1 MDPTH
6 CLRSLNIDAAVF
18 VAASTF
24 LGFSLLTAWLLRQE
38 YFFGREYFLSAV
50 CGVIWWLA
58 FAGLEMATPGL
69 TCKMAFSS
77 MAWPAIA
84 LVPVSWF
91 FFLRHYCQG
100 GRIGGRRL
108 EVGLLGAVVVSVTA
122 IVATNPWHG
131 LFYLPG
137 TRLAVIDGRLSALF
151 LHGPLFHAA
160 TALLYVFLLFSVGIA
175 AFGAFRAARAQR
187 PMLMMLLFGTLAPIV
202 ANLAYVLFKA
212 TVFGF
217 DPTPFAF
224 AFVLLVLTWAIYGN
238 RTFDL
243 TTVAR
248 DLIYFNVADPVLV
261 VTARGQIA
269 GLNPAASLLMPELA
283 PGTALDPAGPFA
295 SLLELMEKGERP
307 SRPREPVE
315 IGGRTLDIRFL
326 PIWRPLGTGRALLGA
341 VALMT
346 DTTELRRNAARLEAA
361 LAQSRDR
368 LAEITR
374 LREAAEASARSD
386 PLTGLGNRRALDRH
400 FEAATEREG
409 AIALALI
416 DIDHFKQI
424 NDRLGHAMG
433 DRVLQRF
440 AAELS
445 AVLPEGARA
454 FRIGGEEFLT
464 LCPGQ
469 DTGAVVDLLEKLARR
484 LEADPPLR
492 DGDLPRLTFSAGVA
506 MRPGDGRSLGQLTAR
521 ADARLYEA
529 KRQGRNLVLH
539 LDAGRREAAD
549 AAAALSGPAR
559 PASA

>member
-6 CLRSLNIDAAVF
+6 CLRSLDIDAAVF

-269 GLNPAASLLMPELA
+269 GLNPAASLLMP
-283 PGTALDPAGPFA
+283 G
-295 SLLELMEKGERP
+295 
-307 SRPREPVE
+307 SRPEP
-315 IGGRTLDIRFL
+315 RSTLRG
-326 PIWRPLGTGRALLGA
+326 PSP
-341 VALMT
+341 
-346 DTTELRRNAARLEAA
+346 
-361 LAQSRDR
+361 
-368 LAEITR
+368 
-374 LREAAEASARSD
+374 RS
-386 PLTGLGNRRALDRH
+386 
-400 FEAATEREG
+400 
-409 AIALALI
+409 
-416 DIDHFKQI
+416 
-424 NDRLGHAMG
+424 
-433 DRVLQRF
+433 
-440 AAELS
+440 S
-445 AVLPEGARA
+445 
-454 FRIGGEEFLT
+454 
-464 LCPGQ
+464 
-469 DTGAVVDLLEKLARR
+469 
-484 LEADPPLR
+484 
-492 DGDLPRLTFSAGVA
+492 S
-506 MRPGDGRSLGQLTAR
+506 
-521 ADARLYEA
+521 
-529 KRQGRNLVLH
+529 
-539 LDAGRREAAD
+539 
-549 AAAALSGPAR
+549 
-559 PASA
+559 